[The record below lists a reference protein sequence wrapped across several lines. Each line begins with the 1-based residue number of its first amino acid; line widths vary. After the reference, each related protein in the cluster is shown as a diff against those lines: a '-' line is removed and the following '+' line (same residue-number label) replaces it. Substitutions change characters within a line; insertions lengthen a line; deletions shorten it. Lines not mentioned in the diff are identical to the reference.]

1 MKKQHAIPHDAQAE
15 QCVLGGLMC
24 YGDLID
30 EWNELTGEHF
40 FTPANA
46 TILDTIKSIRAE
58 AGQPDLISVTQH
70 LSSLGKLENV
80 GGAGALAEIYSM
92 AGPRDLSY
100 YVNILREHVARRR
113 MVEAGVRMAAAGRD
127 IAQNVSEV
135 VAEAGESILSI
146 NLDGPSQGSV
156 HVSETI
162 DDAIR
167 DIEEAIKHRGKP
179 RGLRTGFEQFD
190 ILTGGLQPGQ
200 LVLVAGRP
208 SMGKSAL
215 LINMCDRMVATG
227 TPCLLFSLEMPK
239 RSITTRIAQARARAN
254 SARVRLGTISTD
266 DQKRLGRELH
276 LLGTQ
281 PLHIDEARGATIMD
295 IRGRAR
301 RDMRRHGIKAVFV
314 DYAQLL
320 EAKGYN
326 TSYERVSAV
335 SRGLKAMA
343 LELGVPVIAA
353 AQIGRKGEDRNENRP
368 RMSDLKDSG
377 SLEQDADII
386 TIIHRPDYYETGPGA
401 DSRDHQEAEWN
412 VAKHREGQT
421 RTFKMVWSPSFTRF
435 DHALDSR
442 TTDEP
447 ATYSARQRDL
457 PSTRLGLAQEAE
469 SFNDITPQMAAQ
481 PDLHEINTLLNE

>member
-1 MKKQHAIPHDAQAE
+1 MRKHQAIPHDTQAE

-70 LSSLGKLENV
+70 LSSQGKLENV

-156 HVSETI
+156 HVGSVVS
-162 DDAIR
+162 DAAAE
-167 DIEEAIKHRGKP
+167 IEQAMASKGQP
-179 RGLRTGFEQFD
+179 RGLSTGYRELD
-190 ILTGGLQPGQ
+190 VLTGGLREGQ
-200 LVLVAGRP
+200 LIVVGGRP
-208 SMGKSAL
+208 GMGKSAL
-215 LINMCDRMVATG
+215 LINMCDRMAAAGSPV
-227 TPCLLFSLEMPK
+227 LLFSLEMPAK
-239 RSITTRIAQARARAN
+239 SIANRIVMARARAN
-254 SARVRLGTISTD
+254 SARVRLGAISASEAKT
-266 DQKRLGRELH
+266 LGNHFFKLAD
-276 LLGTQ
+276 Q
-281 PLHIDEARGATIMD
+281 PLYIDEARGANIMD

-301 RDMRRHGIKAVFV
+301 RDLRRHGIKAVFV

-353 AQIGRKGEDRNENRP
+353 AQVGRKADERSDTRP
-368 RMSDLKDSG
+368 KMSDLKDSG

-386 TIIHRPDYYETGPGA
+386 ILLHREGYYEAGSGA
-401 DSRDHQEAEWN
+401 DSTDNQDAEMI

-421 RTFKMVWSPSFTRF
+421 RSFPMVWSPSCTRF
-435 DHALDSR
+435 DHANISR
-442 TTDEP
+442 MTDE
-447 ATYSARQRDL
+447 A
-457 PSTRLGLAQEAE
+457 
-469 SFNDITPQMAAQ
+469 PQPYGNQ
-481 PDLHEINTLLNE
+481 PDLHTINAVLNE

>member
-1 MKKQHAIPHDAQAE
+1 MKKQQAMPHDTAAE

-24 YGDLID
+24 YGELID
-30 EWNELTGEHF
+30 EWNELSAEHF

-46 TILDTIKSIRAE
+46 TILAAIKAIRADG
-58 AGQPDLISVTQH
+58 GQPDLISVTQH
-70 LSSLGKLENV
+70 LSSQEKLENV

-135 VAEAGESILSI
+135 VAEAGERILSI
-146 NLDGPSQGSV
+146 SLDGPSQGSV
-156 HVSETI
+156 HVGTVVDEAAAEI
-162 DDAIR
+162 EAAI
-167 DIEEAIKHRGKP
+167 ANKGKP
-179 RGLRTGFEQFD
+179 RGLATGFRD
-190 ILTGGLQPGQ
+190 LDVLTGGLREGQ
-200 LVLVAGRP
+200 LVVVGGRP
-208 SMGKSAL
+208 GMGKSAL
-215 LINMCDRMVATG
+215 LINMCDRMAAAG
-227 TPCLLFSLEMPK
+227 TPVLLFSLEMPK
-239 RSITTRIAQARARAN
+239 KSIANRIVMARARAN
-254 SARVRLGTISTD
+254 SARVRLGAIS
-266 DQKRLGRELH
+266 QVEAKSLGNH
-276 LLGTQ
+276 FFKLGDQ
-281 PLHIDEARGATIMD
+281 PLYIDEARGASIMD

-301 RDMRRHGIKAVFV
+301 RDIRRHGIKAIFV

-353 AQIGRKGEDRNENRP
+353 AQVGRKADERTDTRP
-368 RMSDLKDSG
+368 KMSDLKDSG

-386 TIIHRPDYYETGPGA
+386 VLLHREGYYEAGSGA
-401 DSRDHQEAEWN
+401 DSTDNQDAEMI

-421 RTFKMVWSPSFTRF
+421 RSFPMVWSPSCTRF
-435 DHALDSR
+435 DHANISR
-442 TTDEP
+442 MTDE
-447 ATYSARQRDL
+447 A
-457 PSTRLGLAQEAE
+457 
-469 SFNDITPQMAAQ
+469 PQPYGEQ
-481 PDLHEINTLLNE
+481 PNLHEINALLNAHE

>member
-1 MKKQHAIPHDAQAE
+1 MKKQHAMPHDTQAE

-30 EWNELTGEHF
+30 EWNELNAEHF

-46 TILDTIKSIRAE
+46 TILAAIKAIRAE
-58 AGQPDLISVTQH
+58 GGQPDLISVTQH
-70 LSSLGKLENV
+70 LSSQDRLENV

-100 YVNILREHVARRR
+100 YVNILREHTARRR

-146 NLDGPSQGSV
+146 NLDGPSHGSV
-156 HVSETI
+156 HVGSVVS
-162 DDAIR
+162 DAAAE
-167 DIEEAIKHRGKP
+167 IEQAMANKGKP
-179 RGLRTGFEQFD
+179 RGLSTGYREFD
-190 ILTGGLQPGQ
+190 ILTGGLREGQ
-200 LVLVAGRP
+200 LVVVGGRP
-208 SMGKSAL
+208 GMGKSAL
-215 LINMCDRMVATG
+215 LVNMCDRMAAVG
-227 TPCLLFSLEMPK
+227 TPVLLFSLEMPAK
-239 RSITTRIAQARARAN
+239 SIANRIVMSRARAN
-254 SARVRLGTISTD
+254 SARVRLGAISLSEAKT
-266 DQKRLGRELH
+266 LGDH
-276 LLGTQ
+276 FFKLGDQ
-281 PLHIDEARGATIMD
+281 PLYIDEARGANIMD

-301 RDMRRHGIKAVFV
+301 RDIRRHGIKAIFV

-353 AQIGRKGEDRNENRP
+353 AQVGRKADERSDTRP
-368 RMSDLKDSG
+368 KMSDLKDSG

-386 TIIHRPDYYETGPGA
+386 ILLHREGYYETGIGA
-401 DSRDHQEAEWN
+401 DSTDNQDAEMI

-421 RTFKMVWSPSFTRF
+421 RSFPMVWSPSCTRF
-435 DHALDSR
+435 DHANISR
-442 TTDEP
+442 MTDEAP
-447 ATYSARQRDL
+447 HEY
-457 PSTRLGLAQEAE
+457 GK
-469 SFNDITPQMAAQ
+469 Q
-481 PDLHEINTLLNE
+481 PDLHEINALLNE

>member
-1 MKKQHAIPHDAQAE
+1 
-15 QCVLGGLMC
+15 
-24 YGDLID
+24 LID
-30 EWNELTGEHF
+30 EWNELGDEHF
-40 FTPANA
+40 FTPAHA
-46 TILDTIKSIRAE
+46 TILHAIKAIRADG
-58 AGQPDLISVTQH
+58 GQPDLISVTQH
-70 LSSLGKLENV
+70 LSSQEKLENV

-113 MVEAGVRMAAAGRD
+113 MVEAGVRMTAAGRD

-156 HVSETI
+156 HVGSVVG
-162 DDAIR
+162 DAAAE
-167 DIEEAIKHRGKP
+167 IEQAMANKGKP
-179 RGLRTGFEQFD
+179 RGLPTGYREFD
-190 ILTGGLQPGQ
+190 ILTGGLREGQ
-200 LVLVAGRP
+200 LVVVGGRP
-208 SMGKSAL
+208 GMGKSAL
-215 LINMCDRMVATG
+215 LINMCDRMAASG
-227 TPCLLFSLEMPK
+227 TPVLLFSLEMPTK
-239 RSITTRIAQARARAN
+239 SIANRIVMSRARAN
-254 SARVRLGTISTD
+254 SARVRLGAISQTEARTLGD
-266 DQKRLGRELH
+266 HFFRLGD
-276 LLGTQ
+276 Q
-281 PLHIDEARGATIMD
+281 PLYIDEARGANIMD

-301 RDMRRHGIKAVFV
+301 RDIRRHGIKAIFV

-353 AQIGRKGEDRNENRP
+353 AQVGRKADERSDTRP
-368 RMSDLKDSG
+368 KMSDLKDSG

-386 TIIHRPDYYETGPGA
+386 ILLHREGYYETGIGA
-401 DSRDHQEAEWN
+401 DSTDNQDAEMI

-421 RTFKMVWSPSFTRF
+421 RSFPLVWSPSCTRF
-435 DHALDSR
+435 DHANISR
-442 TTDEP
+442 LTDEAP
-447 ATYSARQRDL
+447 KAY
-457 PSTRLGLAQEAE
+457 GE
-469 SFNDITPQMAAQ
+469 Q

>member
-1 MKKQHAIPHDAQAE
+1 
-15 QCVLGGLMC
+15 MC

-46 TILDTIKSIRAE
+46 TILETIKSIRAE

-70 LSSLGKLENV
+70 LSSQGKLENV

-156 HVSETI
+156 HVGSVVS
-162 DDAIR
+162 DAAAE
-167 DIEEAIKHRGKP
+167 IEQAMASKGQP
-179 RGLRTGFEQFD
+179 RGLSTGYRELD
-190 ILTGGLQPGQ
+190 VLTGGLREGQ
-200 LVLVAGRP
+200 LIVVGGRP
-208 SMGKSAL
+208 GMGKSAL
-215 LINMCDRMVATG
+215 LINMCDRMAAAGSPV
-227 TPCLLFSLEMPK
+227 LLFSLEMPAK
-239 RSITTRIAQARARAN
+239 SIANRIVMARARAN
-254 SARVRLGTISTD
+254 SARVRLGAISASEAKT
-266 DQKRLGRELH
+266 LGNHFFKLAD
-276 LLGTQ
+276 Q
-281 PLHIDEARGATIMD
+281 PLYIDEARGANIMD

-301 RDMRRHGIKAVFV
+301 RDLRRHGIKAVFV

-353 AQIGRKGEDRNENRP
+353 AQVGRKADERSDTRP
-368 RMSDLKDSG
+368 KMSDLKDSG

-386 TIIHRPDYYETGPGA
+386 ILLHREGYYEAGSGA
-401 DSRDHQEAEWN
+401 DSTDNQDAEMI

-421 RTFKMVWSPSFTRF
+421 RSFPMVWSPSCTRF
-435 DHALDSR
+435 DHANISR
-442 TTDEP
+442 MTDE
-447 ATYSARQRDL
+447 A
-457 PSTRLGLAQEAE
+457 
-469 SFNDITPQMAAQ
+469 PQPYGNQ
-481 PDLHEINTLLNE
+481 PDLHTINAVLNE